1 MSLSASSF
9 APYTP
14 PPDDPSSHPSHQPS
28 TSRFTRP
35 WFPTQSPI
43 REVTSYQSG
52 GIPTWE
58 TAIAGGSGADDEAE
72 AQVQNPWETRYNM
85 RVDLLATWAYMLG
98 PISAFCLLVTETR
111 NDFVRFHAY
120 QSALLTTP
128 LLLLR
133 ILASVMQ
140 LSVLRTLLTLL
151 LVTSIGVMAFQAH
164 TGASRHGLTRFHVP
178 FLGPLAERW
187 LDEE

>member
-14 PPDDPSSHPSHQPS
+14 PPDDPGYSSHQPS
-28 TSRFTRP
+28 TSRYTRP
-35 WFPTQSPI
+35 WFPAQSSI

-58 TAIAGGSGADDEAE
+58 TAIAGGSGADEETE
-72 AQVQNPWETRYNM
+72 AQTQNQWETRYNM
-85 RVDLLATWAYMLG
+85 RVDLLAAWAYVLG
-98 PISAFCLLVTETR
+98 PVSAFFLLITETH

-128 LLLLR
+128 LLFLR
-133 ILASVMQ
+133 ILASVLQ
-140 LSVLRTLLTLL
+140 LPPVLRTLLTVL
-151 LVTSIGVMAFQAH
+151 LVISIGFMAFRAH
-164 TGASRHGLTRFHVP
+164 TGASRGLTRFHVP
-178 FLGPLAERW
+178 IIGPLAERW